1 LGVWLENAHS
11 RPRNCF
17 WGGCDTLG
25 GENYQQNISKGALFG
40 EFVSFEPSPVKI
52 GAAHDSGMSPMSAI
66 TAAEVTPK

>member
-1 LGVWLENAHS
+1 LKTPIHAPEIVFG
-11 RPRNCF
+11 
-17 WGGCDTLG
+17 GGCNTLG

-52 GAAHDSGMSPMSAI
+52 GAARDSGMSPMSVI